1 MIVNVVKRNH
11 DKNTDEIAL
20 YISINDSKIAN
31 LLQIDFHNGVVVVS
45 YMPDHFIGLPDSQE
59 DINSLL
65 KKFHGK
71 Y

>member
-31 LLQIDFHNGVVVVS
+31 LVQIDFHNGVVVAS
-45 YMPDHFIGLPDSQE
+45 YMPYHFIGLPDSQE
-59 DINSLL
+59 DITSLL
-65 KKFHGK
+65 KIFHGK

>member
-20 YISINDSKIAN
+20 YISINDSKITN
-31 LLQIDFHNGVVVVS
+31 LVQIYFHNGVVVGS